1 MRLNLLLAAGITVFV
16 TVLVAAIVQ
25 HMVARPSLANDT
37 SPLPTATLFVPTVAP
52 QATPR
57 PVVDAEAVQQREATF
72 QARLAAANDA
82 IAASAAELAAAK
94 QAQAELASKYNA
106 LAQQQQQR
114 QAPLQV
120 MVTATPAVVAQ
131 AQASTDTPVYASMDA
146 VLATLQ
152 SQNPAAVLLQQPE
165 MVMYENNVAYEFVFD
180 MGTVYVTASDGALLY
195 DGIAMNARAVADA
208 GRNRDR
214 NPPPGRRGDGDH
226 HRHNDDDDDED
237 EHAETHE
244 TEDEHEDEGGDDD

>member
-37 SPLPTATLFVPTVAP
+37 TPLPTATLFVPTVAP

-82 IAASAAELAAAK
+82 IASSAAELAAAK
-94 QAQAELASKYNA
+94 QAQAELTSKYNA
-106 LAQQQQQR
+106 LAQQQQR

-131 AQASTDTPVYASMDA
+131 TQASTDAPVYASMDA

-195 DGIAMNARAVADA
+195 DGIAMNARAVADT
-208 GRNRDR
+208 GRR

-226 HRHNDDDDDED
+226 HRHNDDGDDEDED

>member
-37 SPLPTATLFVPTVAP
+37 TPLPTATLFVPTVAP

-82 IAASAAELAAAK
+82 IASSAAELVAAK
-94 QAQAELASKYNA
+94 QAQAELTSKYNA
-106 LAQQQQQR
+106 LAQQQQR

-152 SQNPAAVLLQQPE
+152 SQNPVAVLLQQPE

>member
-1 MRLNLLLAAGITVFV
+1 MRFNLLLAAGITVFV

-25 HMVARPSLANDT
+25 HMVARPSLVSDT
-37 SPLPTATLFVPTVAP
+37 PPLPTATLFVPTVAP

-94 QAQAELASKYNA
+94 QAQAELTSKYNA
-106 LAQQQQQR
+106 LAQQQQR

-131 AQASTDTPVYASMDA
+131 TQATTDAPVYASMDA

>member
-25 HMVARPSLANDT
+25 HMVARPLLTNDT
-37 SPLPTATLFVPTVAP
+37 TPLPTATLFVPTVAP

-94 QAQAELASKYNA
+94 QTQAELTSKYNA
-106 LAQQQQQR
+106 LAQQQQR

-131 AQASTDTPVYASMDA
+131 TQASTDTPVYASMDA

-180 MGTVYVTASDGALLY
+180 MGTVYVTAGDGALLY

-226 HRHNDDDDDED
+226 HRHNDDGDDEG

-244 TEDEHEDEGGDDD
+244 TEDEGGDDD